1 MENVQDENCSDQ
13 TVGASM
19 TDTTN
24 KTATVYNS
32 FSAPQIED
40 TMNKIKLQ
48 VDRLFRDAPPVHGQQ
63 CENPVT
69 GGRFVYGVDPIEP
82 QKKAARAA
90 LLARER
96 FAIVGPKDMQPLLI
110 SCEEIEDRKYAW
122 ESKQPARDFIRSC
135 FGASVR
141 ANDHDLESHP
151 GIEDF
156 ARGIMASEH
165 APDFVKNDEAL
176 RKEYPPCPLAGLGPA
191 LIWEPPAIH
200 AETMASYRRSMAR
213 WK

>member
-1 MENVQDENCSDQ
+1 MEEIM
-13 TVGASM
+13 TVI
-19 TDTTN
+19 
-24 KTATVYNS
+24 
-32 FSAPQIED
+32 QIQERRVARQVEKLFA
-40 TMNKIKLQ
+40 MNPGQ
-48 VDRLFRDAPPVHGQQ
+48 YGQQ

-69 GGRFVYGVDPIEP
+69 GGRYVYGVDPIET
-82 QKKAARAA
+82 QKAEARRA

-96 FAIVGPKDMQPLLI
+96 FAVVGPKDMQPLPI

-122 ESKQPARDFIRSC
+122 DSKQPARGFIRSC

-165 APDFVKNDEAL
+165 APDIVKNDEAL
-176 RKEYPPCPLAGLGPA
+176 RKEYPPFPLAGLGPA

-213 WK
+213 TAA